1 MDTTATESG
10 TASGA
15 GMAGTGTGTG
25 TTVVHA
31 VKVVLLWTVALACT
45 VASGLCKEVGFM
57 AFPAFLCIDLF
68 VSPALARAT
77 GSLPPAVEGAAAGG
91 TAVGSTRAAGGAGG
105 AGGGR
110 RFLLGGLVQAST
122 LARTAA
128 TLVFG
133 AWVLRVRMSLHEGQ
147 PLRVWDVMENHI
159 MHEPVWFKRV
169 LNYAYVHA
177 R

>member
-1 MDTTATESG
+1 MDTTATEPG
-10 TASGA
+10 TTTGT
-15 GMAGTGTGTG
+15 GTETETGTGTGTG
-25 TTVVHA
+25 TTVVQA
-31 VKVVLLWTVALACT
+31 VKVVLLWALALACT

-77 GSLPPAVEGAAAGG
+77 GGLPFAVEGAAAGG
-91 TAVGSTRAAGGAGG
+91 TAAGSARG

-122 LARTAA
+122 LVRTAA

-159 MHEPVWFKRV
+159 MHEPAWFKRV

>member
-1 MDTTATESG
+1 MDKAIDTTATEPG
-10 TASGA
+10 TTTGT
-15 GMAGTGTGTG
+15 GTGTGTG
-25 TTVVHA
+25 TTVVQA
-31 VKVVLLWTVALACT
+31 VKVVLLWALALACT

-77 GSLPPAVEGAAAGG
+77 RGLPFAVEGAAAGG
-91 TAVGSTRAAGGAGG
+91 TAAGSARG

-122 LARTAA
+122 LVRTAA

-159 MHEPVWFKRV
+159 MHEPAWFKRV